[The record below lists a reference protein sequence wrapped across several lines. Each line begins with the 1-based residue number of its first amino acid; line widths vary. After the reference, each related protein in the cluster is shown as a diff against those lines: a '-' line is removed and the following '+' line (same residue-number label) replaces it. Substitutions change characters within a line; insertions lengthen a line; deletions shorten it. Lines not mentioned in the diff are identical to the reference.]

1 MKRHTLIAILSLLII
16 AACLFSACSTTAR
29 PPSASDNSANTS
41 TTTDYVSQIRALE
54 NKILE
59 LQQNQNL
66 SDTEYQKE
74 LAKLTAELE
83 ALKKQSESQGTTSSD
98 KDQTTATPND
108 TPHFLYTVNNNKAT
122 LTGYTGNV
130 THLVIPSAI
139 DGYAVYDIADNAFS
153 SNTLKSVTI
162 SNGICRIDWFAFA
175 ACSNLESITIPSSVT
190 SIGYSALPTSSKKLT
205 IYCHSGSFAQSYA
218 QSYGL
223 NYTVI

>member
-1 MKRHTLIAILSLLII
+1 MKRHALTIILSLFII
-16 AACLFSACSTTAR
+16 AACLFSACSTTTR
-29 PPSASDNSANTS
+29 TPPASDNSTTPPA
-41 TTTDYVSQIRALE
+41 TTDYTSQIRALE

-66 SDTEYQKE
+66 SDAEYQKE

-83 ALKKQSESQGTTSSD
+83 ALKEQSESQNATSSD
-98 KDQTTATPND
+98 KDQTTSTQTD
-108 TPHFLYTVNNNKAT
+108 TPHFLYMVNNNKAT
-122 LTGYTGNV
+122 LTGYTGNT

-153 SNTLKSVTI
+153 SSTLKSITI

-175 ACSNLESITIPSSVT
+175 ACTNLESITIPSSVT
-190 SIGYSALPTSSKKLT
+190 SIGYSAFPSSSKKLT

-223 NYTVI
+223 NYAVI